1 MVSHKQFSRKIAYQS
16 IFLCL
21 SLIRNYSMI
30 PDMKFTQHQDKSSN
44 PIKSYLNGVVIV
56 GETEYRQS
64 LIIAPDS
71 LVTDLLPATVAELT
85 EEHFTALIQS
95 GADVILLGTGATL
108 TFPDQ
113 ALMAQ
118 VLAQQVGLEV
128 MDTAAA
134 CRTYNVL
141 LSEGRNMIA
150 ALLLD

>member
-1 MVSHKQFSRKIAYQS
+1 
-16 IFLCL
+16 
-21 SLIRNYSMI
+21 
-30 PDMKFTQHQDKSSN
+30 MKFTQHHDKSSH
-44 PIKSYLNGVVIV
+44 PIKSYLDGVVIV

-64 LIIAPDS
+64 LVIAPDS
-71 LVTDLLPATVAELT
+71 IVTDLLPAAVADLT
-85 EEHFTALIQS
+85 GEHFTALIDS
-95 GADVILLGTGATL
+95 GADVILLGTGSTL
-108 TFPDQ
+108 SFPDQ